1 MSIYKDIKTGL
12 EQAIVYE
19 TMCNKSSMSDCLTVT
34 YDLSLPDS
42 PTLCI
47 GRISGDNVS
56 VLNILHGDEAFGIYH
71 YLTGGA
77 YLTINDV
84 AKKPV
89 GDLHSVPHY
98 RCPTCNGA
106 VVMYC
111 DDHHY
116 PCCQWCGQKLD
127 WN

>member
-1 MSIYKDIKTGL
+1 M
-12 EQAIVYE
+12 E
-19 TMCNKSSMSDCLTVT
+19 DCLIVA
-34 YDLSLPDS
+34 YDCCLPDA
-42 PTLCI
+42 PTLCVARKKGNDFVI
-47 GRISGDNVS
+47 FKTLYD
-56 VLNILHGDEAFGIYH
+56 DEAFGMYH

-77 YLTINDV
+77 ELKNAKDI
-84 AKKPV
+84 AKKPI
-89 GDLHSVPHY
+89 GDLNSVPHY

-127 WN
+127 WE